1 MSSGQYTE
9 TAILNC
15 LVVSNLLLFNHR
27 NHHQP
32 ATVSPMNFSW
42 IFSVLSEIHRHGHAL
57 QHYINNIYIYIYT
70 SKLCILFVCILFV
83 FHICICYII
92 CMHMWK
98 LLHVY
103 MSLCIYMYMYICV
116 YMYVCIYIYMCVYVY
131 IYIYTYTGINVYMY
145 ICTYVLSYVYIHT
158 STCSISYYPWTN
170 SVVFA

>member
-57 QHYINNIYIYIYT
+57 QHYINNIYIYIY
-70 SKLCILFVCILFV
+70 I
-83 FHICICYII
+83 
-92 CMHMWK
+92 
-98 LLHVY
+98 HVK
-103 MSLCIYMYMYICV
+103 IMYTICV
-116 YMYVCIYIYMCVYVY
+116 YSLRISHMYMLHNMHAYVKIITRVYVFMYIHVYVYMCIYVCIYIYMCVYVY
-131 IYIYTYTGINVYMY
+131 IYIYVYRYKCIYVYMY
-145 ICTYVLSYVYIHT
+145 ICTFVCIHT
-158 STCSISYYPWTN
+158 HIYI
-170 SVVFA
+170 

>member
-42 IFSVLSEIHRHGHAL
+42 IFSVLSDIHRHGHAL
-57 QHYINNIYIYIYT
+57 QHYINNIYIYIHVKIMYT
-70 SKLCILFVCILFV
+70 
-83 FHICICYII
+83 
-92 CMHMWK
+92 
-98 LLHVY
+98 
-103 MSLCIYMYMYICV
+103 ICV
-116 YMYVCIYIYMCVYVY
+116 YSLRISHMYMLHNMHAYVKIITRVYVFMYIHVYVYMCIYVCIYMCVYVY
-131 IYIYTYTGINVYMY
+131 IYIRIQVYMY

-158 STCSISYYPWTN
+158 STYSISYYPWTN